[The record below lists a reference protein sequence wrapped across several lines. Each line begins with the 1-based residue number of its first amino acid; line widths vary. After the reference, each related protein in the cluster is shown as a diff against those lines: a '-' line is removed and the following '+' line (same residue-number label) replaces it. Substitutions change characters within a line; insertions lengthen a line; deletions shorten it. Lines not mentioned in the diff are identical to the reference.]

1 LPWETFPVSVG
12 GTGRIQFTPTKPFLA
27 ILLLVSLAGNAAL
40 VFFALRPAP
49 TGDKPAAA
57 VAASTQTSGVAPA
70 TPAKPAPAASS
81 SPAGTSVTP
90 AIWQTLKPGS
100 SLHDLVANLRAAGFP
115 PAVVRTVVDQMVAER
130 LSSPGLDD
138 LPFWKKNFNNP
149 EYRAAQEQMNTDRRN
164 LLAELLGPDARPSAT
179 MDPVSRERRY
189 GALSDDKIDQIETI
203 NRDFGEMRSKLLAD
217 RKPGDAQ
224 NMMSVQAGMEQELQ
238 KELASVLTPTELEQY
253 EMRSSQS
260 ANRLM
265 SNLRGLDVNEAEYT
279 ALFRAQKA
287 YDAADP
293 LRAGVINND
302 AMVLRAAAQ
311 EELNEQARAVLT
323 DDRFYEFLKGSDQT
337 YARTAQFTASY
348 PAITPAT
355 TYELAQI
362 ERNYQAAMMAGARSS
377 AGGPPSSERMAQLT
391 AARKDYQNR
400 INTLLGPETAAAYA
414 QRNRS
419 GFITTAP
426 AVQIGP

>member
-1 LPWETFPVSVG
+1 M
-12 GTGRIQFTPTKPFLA
+12 KPFLA

-49 TGDKPAAA
+49 TVIHSTAA
-57 VAASTQTSGVAPA
+57 VAASTKTSGVVPA
-70 TPAKPAPAASS
+70 ATKPAPAAMSA
-81 SPAGTSVTP
+81 PAGSAVTP
-90 AIWQTLKPGS
+90 ALWQTLKPGS
-100 SLHDLVANLRAAGFP
+100 NLHDLVANLRAAGFP
-115 PAVVRTVVDQMVAER
+115 PSVVRAVVSQMLADR
-130 LSSPGLDD
+130 LAGAGTDH
-138 LPFWKKNFNNP
+138 LPFWKQNPNNP
-149 EYRAAQEQMNTDRRN
+149 EYLVATQQLSVQRREMMS
-164 LLAELLGPDARPSAT
+164 ELLGPDARLSAT
-179 MDPVSRERRY
+179 LDAAARERRY
-189 GALSDDKIDQIETI
+189 GSLSDEKIDQLDAIT
-203 NRDFGEMRSKLLAD
+203 RDFSDMRSKLYAD
-217 RKPGDAQ
+217 RKPGDIQ
-224 NMMSVQAGMEQELQ
+224 GMMGTQMAMEQELR
-238 KELASVLTPTELEQY
+238 KELASVLTPAEFEQY

-260 ANRLM
+260 ASHLM
-265 SNLRGLDVNEAEYT
+265 GNLKGLDVNEAEYT

-287 YDAADP
+287 YDTADP
-293 LRAGVINND
+293 LRAGVTSPD

-323 DDRFYEFLKGSDQT
+323 DDRFYEYLKGTDFN
-337 YARTAQFTASY
+337 YAQAAKFTANY